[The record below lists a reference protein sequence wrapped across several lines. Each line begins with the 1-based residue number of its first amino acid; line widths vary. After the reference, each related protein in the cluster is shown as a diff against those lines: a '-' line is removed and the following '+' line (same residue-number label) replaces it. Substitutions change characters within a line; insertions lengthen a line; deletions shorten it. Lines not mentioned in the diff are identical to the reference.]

1 MKSVSARF
9 ISDILAWYEECG
21 RDLPW
26 RHTHDPYKIL
36 VSEIML
42 QQTQVERVVPK
53 YKEFLKKF
61 PSSRKLA
68 EAKTAEVIQAWRGL
82 GYNRR
87 ALFLQRTAQKV
98 QGEFGGRFPRQRAE
112 LLTLPGVGE
121 YTARAILCFAF
132 LRPVAVLDT
141 NHRKFYQRFL
151 FEKKSL
157 SDAELLQ
164 KADELLSV
172 ISQKD
177 PVRAYHWNQ
186 AIMDFMTAVTQR
198 NTHPLVQKF
207 IGVYPG
213 PKAKKKVVKKSV
225 PFKQTDRFIRGRIV
239 DALRDGG
246 SVSIAHLYN
255 KMFPD
260 FSQDRLEQVVAGLAK
275 DGLIKRKKQVI
286 VLV

>member
-1 MKSVSARF
+1 M
-9 ISDILAWYEECG
+9 
-21 RDLPW
+21 
-26 RHTHDPYKIL
+26 
-36 VSEIML
+36 
-42 QQTQVERVVPK
+42 Q
-53 YKEFLKKF
+53 
-61 PSSRKLA
+61 
-68 EAKTAEVIQAWRGL
+68 
-82 GYNRR
+82 
-87 ALFLQRTAQKV
+87 
-98 QGEFGGRFPRQRAE
+98 
-112 LLTLPGVGE
+112 GVGE
-121 YTARAILCFAF
+121 YTARAILSFAF

-213 PKAKKKVVKKSV
+213 PKAKKKVSKKSI

>member
-213 PKAKKKVVKKSV
+213 PKAKKKVSKKSI